1 MHCLRHGGAQRLK
14 EFIVKMMALLG
25 PVAAMSVGTAAI
37 YTRLNVLRADL
48 DEGTSSSDESDEEGE
63 GAI

>member
-1 MHCLRHGGAQRLK
+1 
-14 EFIVKMMALLG
+14 MALLG
-25 PVAAMSVGTAAI
+25 PAAMSAGTAAI

-63 GAI
+63 GAIQVKHKRNTRLEK